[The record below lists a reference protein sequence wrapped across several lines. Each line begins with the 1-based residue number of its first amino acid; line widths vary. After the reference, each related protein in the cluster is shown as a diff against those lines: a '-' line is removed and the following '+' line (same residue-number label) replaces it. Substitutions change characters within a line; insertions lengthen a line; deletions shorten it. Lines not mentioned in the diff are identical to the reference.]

1 MKKYTPLHLHTH
13 YSLLD
18 GLSKPEDVAKRC
30 AKLGVSSCA
39 VTDHGSI
46 SGCVKFFQ
54 TMKQNKIKPILGV
67 ELYISDKDSHVQSK
81 ENRKLSHMLLLAKNL
96 KGWKNLI
103 DIVSESNKPENYY
116 YKPRLDIKKLQAKI
130 VVIRDHISLAK
141 FTKTTPLFQTL
152 RL

>member
-116 YKPRLDIKKLQAKI
+116 YKPRLDIKKLKAKI
-130 VVIRDHISLAK
+130 SQGDIIGMSGHPGSYLV
-141 FTKTTPLFQTL
+141 
-152 RL
+152 